1 MQPCFPIKVKEI
13 TKNADKKG
21 TKTKLRQKNNY
32 RNTRKKEKQRNTK
45 NIQVRE
51 RKTRQLGYKNHK
63 KKKHR

>member
-51 RKTRQLGYKNHK
+51 KKTR
-63 KKKHR
+63 

>member
-13 TKNADKKG
+13 TRNDDKKG
-21 TKTKLRQKNNY
+21 RKTKLRQKNNY

-51 RKTRQLGYKNHK
+51 RKTR
-63 KKKHR
+63 